1 MATCSSILVCTIPWT
16 EESGGLQSMGLQR
29 VRYNW
34 HFHFHL
40 VIYKEINNRHL
51 IKPSNKFSVFFDLL
65 VIDDLLLSWN
75 PCMLLPMFPL
85 VSLAAWFQC
94 TFWLLSSFPQGFI
107 FVLLFLTLYT
117 LFQEY
122 VMFRKHWKKE
132 IALLYTTDL
141 FVIVYQPQTH
151 FP

>member
-65 VIDDLLLSWN
+65 VIGDLLLSWN

-107 FVLLFLTLYT
+107 FVLLFLTLHT

>member
-1 MATCSSILVCTIPWT
+1 MATCSSILVCRIPWT

-34 HFHFHL
+34 HFHFYL
-40 VIYKEINNRHL
+40 VIYKRSITVTWL
-51 IKPSNKFSVFFDLL
+51 SL
-65 VIDDLLLSWN
+65 VIILHLFWPLVIGDILLSWN
-75 PCMLLPMFPL
+75 PCMLLPMFPSI
-85 VSLAAWFQC
+85 SLTAWFQC

-107 FVLLFLTLYT
+107 FVLLFLTLHT